1 MRGNMSAQV
10 VSFNRVKSG
19 MRYPLIQRVEAYW
32 EALRTGDALPQRG
45 AVDPRGLGDALPVCF
60 VAEHVG
66 GGQLRL
72 RIAGQSITRIAGVE
86 ARGMALTSLIAPD
99 QIGELERHAERMIN
113 GREVLRLGLVAD
125 LGNGRRLR
133 GEMILLP
140 LGNTE
145 GEVDRVLGCILSDA
159 GMTPPA
165 CRFRING
172 VSTRSAGQPYTDVMT
187 TWGAT
192 PDTTPAYAAEAPAGF
207 AHEKGPRD
215 IRAALKIVSGD
226 KM

>member
-1 MRGNMSAQV
+1 
-10 VSFNRVKSG
+10 
-19 MRYPLIQRVEAYW
+19 
-32 EALRTGDALPQRG
+32 
-45 AVDPRGLGDALPVCF
+45 
-60 VAEHVG
+60 
-66 GGQLRL
+66 
-72 RIAGQSITRIAGVE
+72 
-86 ARGMALTSLIAPD
+86 MALTSLIAPD
-99 QIGELERHAERMIN
+99 QIGELERRAERMIT
-113 GREVLRLGLVAD
+113 GREVLRIGLVAD

-172 VSTRSAGQPYTDVMT
+172 VATRNAGAPYTDVMAV
-187 TWGAT
+187 WGVT
-192 PDTTPAYAAEAPAGF
+192 PDTAPAMAAEAPARF

-226 KM
+226 KA